1 MLKNIYISMYKY
13 IINDK
18 NTKKKKERLD
28 FHFELGCPWL
38 TCIAIG

>member
-18 NTKKKKERLD
+18 NTKKKRKKDLI
-28 FHFELGCPWL
+28 FTLN
-38 TCIAIG
+38 